1 MEGNTAG
8 IPPGGIAKRKAAG
21 SCGKGRADREQ
32 RAGGGGRGQQA
43 QDQAGAAGAG
53 GGPARS
59 VHGADSTRSL
69 GVPNNR
75 LLQRRG
81 CLKCKARLSA
91 EREGERRRRWG
102 EIFKEVDFVFFSL
115 FFWGFFLVEGEW

>member
-53 GGPARS
+53 VARRDLSMVLTAPAAS
-59 VHGADSTRSL
+59 GSQTTGSCSAGA
-69 GVPNNR
+69 
-75 LLQRRG
+75 
-81 CLKCKARLSA
+81 A
-91 EREGERRRRWG
+91 
-102 EIFKEVDFVFFSL
+102 
-115 FFWGFFLVEGEW
+115 